1 MMFSGILSMR
11 SVVHSGQ
18 KNGKGRSRM
27 WNFLLAVEPMIKKG
41 KGKGKE
47 RKGKEGEKERKKG
60 RGEGRFQKCGAQ
72 RTGGA

>member
-1 MMFSGILSMR
+1 
-11 SVVHSGQ
+11 
-18 KNGKGRSRM
+18 M